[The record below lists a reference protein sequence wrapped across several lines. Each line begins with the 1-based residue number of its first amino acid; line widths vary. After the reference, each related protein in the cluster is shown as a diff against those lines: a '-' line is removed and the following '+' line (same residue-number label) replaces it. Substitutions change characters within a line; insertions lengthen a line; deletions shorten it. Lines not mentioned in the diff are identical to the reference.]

1 MMDMIL
7 RPVIIK
13 LGEHNYYN
21 TKDLQIYDP
30 IYFRCRKGGKTYTP
44 LKWVFG

>member
-1 MMDMIL
+1 MMDTIL

-30 IYFRCRKGGKTYTP
+30 IYFHGCS
-44 LKWVFG
+44 